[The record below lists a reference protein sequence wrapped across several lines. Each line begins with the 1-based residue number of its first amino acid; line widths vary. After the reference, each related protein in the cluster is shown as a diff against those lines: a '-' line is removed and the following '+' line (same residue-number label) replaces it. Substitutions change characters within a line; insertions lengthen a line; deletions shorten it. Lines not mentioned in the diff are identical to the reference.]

1 MNSEELIFNGLNEAQ
16 KEAVRA
22 IEGPV
27 LVVAGPGTGKTLTIV
42 RRIAYLIH
50 RGINPGNIVAVT
62 FTNRAAREM
71 KERAEALLGKNSGNV
86 LIGTF
91 HLLGLNILRD
101 NLPDSFVIY
110 NRDEQLN
117 LLKSILKDSG
127 MKVQG
132 VADRI
137 SRIKSLIEGVSD
149 EIKDIYDK
157 YQSSLSKNNAL
168 DFDDL
173 ILKPIVMFGNSVLL
187 DKYIERFRYI
197 IVDEYQDINPA
208 QHKLLRLLAGDD
220 AKICAVGDSD
230 QAIYAFRGADVE
242 NFLNFKKD
250 FKDAK
255 TILLTHNYRS
265 TGMILNAS
273 NSMIKHN
280 AKRIDKELHPV
291 KEGGIQ
297 ITVVS
302 VPDERSEGEL
312 IVDEIEAKIGGTSHY
327 KLMNSKNRKYLQD
340 SSYGFSDFAV
350 VFRTNAQVK
359 TIEETFTASG
369 IPYQVIGGR
378 YTMKRKGTVDIIPRL
393 KGLAG
398 KMDNPAFLKNTSI
411 DEFLKMAFEEL
422 KVKGNDDS
430 FELLNSFAML
440 YKNTGTARTV
450 IDFLNELNLLT
461 PADDFDPRAEAVTLM
476 TLHMAKG
483 LEFMVV
489 FIAGTEDGLIP
500 YTITKESTDIEE
512 ERRLFYVGMT
522 RAKEKLFFIHAR
534 SRLLY
539 GNRLAQSPSP
549 FLNEIPEGFME
560 IKVIPDRPKKSK
572 DGKQLKLF

>member
-1 MNSEELIFNGLNEAQ
+1 MDYEKLIFNDLNESQ

-50 RGINPGNIVAVT
+50 RGVCPENILAVT

-71 KERAEALLGKNSGNV
+71 KERAEALLGKNSGNM

-101 NLPDSFVIY
+101 NLPESFVIY

-127 MKVQG
+127 MKVQE

-137 SRIKSLIEGVSD
+137 SRIKSLIKEADGEMKV
-149 EIKDIYDK
+149 IYDR
-157 YQSSLSKNNAL
+157 YQSLLLKNRAF

-173 ILKPIVMFGNSVLL
+173 ILKPLVMFGNSVLL
-187 DKYIERFRYI
+187 DKYRERFRYI

-255 TILLTHNYRS
+255 TISLTHNYRS

-291 KEGGIQ
+291 KEGGTH
-297 ITVVS
+297 ITVIS

-327 KLMNSKNRKYLQD
+327 KLMNSKNRKDFQD

-359 TIEETFTASG
+359 AIEETFTASG

-378 YTMKRKGTVDIIPRL
+378 YTMKRKGMADIILRL
-393 KGLAG
+393 KGLADT
-398 KMDNPAFLKNTSI
+398 MDNPAPLKNISI

-422 KVKGNDDS
+422 KVKGNDNS

-440 YKNTGTARTV
+440 CKNTDTTRTV
-450 IDFLNELNLLT
+450 IDFLNELSLLT

-489 FIAGTEDGLIP
+489 FIAGIEDGLIP
-500 YTITKESTDIEE
+500 YTITKESSDIEE

-522 RAKEKLFFIHAR
+522 RAKEELFFIHAR
-534 SRLLY
+534 NRLLY
-539 GNRLAQSPSP
+539 GNRLNQSPSP
-549 FLNEIPEGFME
+549 FLNEIPERFME
-560 IKVIPDRPKKSK
+560 TKVILDRPKKSK
-572 DGKQLKLF
+572 EDKQLKLF